1 MFSGLSN
8 YLKKI
13 LPKRLFYRALLIV
26 AIPVLVLQ
34 LVITIVFFDSL
45 WIKTNKGM
53 TRTLVNEISTFI
65 EAYESE
71 QENKQELLDLFSIF
85 LDLNIEF
92 TNNEKLQNTDTER
105 WFSPID
111 RTLRR
116 ELKSKF
122 GLNEYWFDT
131 TSYKELI
138 DLRIKYEDGYFKFLV
153 PKDRVA
159 SSSARIF
166 ALWITV
172 PAIIMVIISLIF
184 LKNQTRPITNLARA
198 AERFGKGENIEEF
211 KPSGALEIRQA
222 GHEFDKMRKR
232 IERHINQRTEMLSGI
247 SHDLRTPLTRMKLQ
261 LAFIKDKETVNKL
274 TEDINEME
282 KMLNEYLQFTSS
294 SYVEKDE
301 MFNLS
306 ELISEVIEKYNNENI
321 SQNLFNG
328 VNNAFAEKAGD
339 GVNILTKEVD
349 TLPNIAKNYSEENVS
364 WVAVGDENYG
374 EGSSR
379 EHAAMEPRFRGCKVV
394 LVKSFARI
402 HEANLKKQGILPLV
416 FEDKNDYEK
425 IEQFDKMTIGSLKDI
440 AVDTPVE
447 IILEKENGETETI
460 EANHSLSEDQIA
472 WFFAGSA
479 LNYIKSK

>member
-8 YLKKI
+8 FFKKI

-53 TRTLVNEISTFI
+53 TRTLINEISTFI
-65 EAYESE
+65 EVYENE
-71 QENKQELLDLFSIF
+71 QINKQELLDLFSLF
-85 LDLNIEF
+85 LDLNIEL
-92 TNNEKLQNTDTER
+92 NSDEKLNNKVTER

-111 RTLRR
+111 RTIRR

-122 GLNEYWFDT
+122 GLNNYWFDT
-131 TSYKELI
+131 TNYKELI
-138 DLRIKYEDGYFKFLV
+138 DLRIKYKEVYFKFLV
-153 PKDRVA
+153 PKDRVT

-172 PAIIMVIISLIF
+172 PAFIMVIISLIF

-198 AERFGKGENIEEF
+198 AERFGKGEKIEEF

-261 LAFIKDKETVNKL
+261 IAFIKDKETIRKL

-294 SYVEKDE
+294 SYAEKDE

-306 ELISEVIEKYNNENI
+306 ELIGVVIEKYNNENI
-321 SQNLFNG
+321 SQNLIPRIYYNG
-328 VNNAFAEKAGD
+328 RKNLINRCLNNLIDNAIKYANKVEVTLNKKNTNLFIIIDDD
-339 GVNILTKEVD
+339 GPGIS
-349 TLPNIAKNYSEENVS
+349 KNEY
-364 WVAVGDENYG
+364 
-374 EGSSR
+374 
-379 EHAAMEPRFRGCKVV
+379 
-394 LVKSFARI
+394 
-402 HEANLKKQGILPLV
+402 
-416 FEDKNDYEK
+416 
-425 IEQFDKMTIGSLKDI
+425 
-440 AVDTPVE
+440 
-447 IILEKENGETETI
+447 
-460 EANHSLSEDQIA
+460 
-472 WFFAGSA
+472 
-479 LNYIKSK
+479 

>member
-8 YLKKI
+8 FFKRI
-13 LPKRLFYRALLIV
+13 LPKRLFYRALLIIAV
-26 AIPVLVLQ
+26 PVLVLQ

-53 TRTLVNEISTFI
+53 TRTLVNEISTFV
-65 EAYESE
+65 EAYETE
-71 QENKQELLDLFSIF
+71 QKNKQALIDLFSLF
-85 LDLNIEF
+85 LDLNIELIKE
-92 TNNEKLQNTDTER
+92 EKLIRTDTER

-122 GLNEYWFDT
+122 GLTNYWFDT

-138 DLRIKYEDGYFKFLV
+138 DLRIKYNQGYFKFLV

-172 PAIIMVIISLIF
+172 PAIIMVIISIIF

-198 AERFGKGENIEEF
+198 AERFGKGEEIEEF

-261 LAFIKDKETVNKL
+261 LAFIKDNETVKKL

-306 ELISEVIEKYNNENI
+306 ELISEVIDKYNNENI
-321 SQNLFNG
+321 SKNLIPRVYFNG
-328 VNNAFAEKAGD
+328 RKNLINRCLNNLIDNSLKYGNKVEISLNKKNSSLFIIIDDD
-339 GVNILTKEVD
+339 GPGISKKEHD
-349 TLPNIAKNYSEENVS
+349 NVFKPFYKIDKGRADS
-364 WVAVGDENYG
+364 KSSVGLG
-374 EGSSR
+374 LSISSDI
-379 EHAAMEPRFRGCKVV
+379 
-394 LVKSFARI
+394 VKSHGGNI
-402 HEANLKKQGILPLV
+402 ML
-416 FEDKNDYEK
+416 D
-425 IEQFDKMTIGSLKDI
+425 
-440 AVDTPVE
+440 
-447 IILEKENGETETI
+447 
-460 EANHSLSEDQIA
+460 
-472 WFFAGSA
+472 
-479 LNYIKSK
+479 KSKMDGLRVKIFLPV

>member
-1 MFSGLSN
+1 MFSGLN
-8 YLKKI
+8 NFLKKV

-26 AIPVLVLQ
+26 AVPVITIQ
-34 LVITIVFFDSL
+34 LIITIVFFDSL

-53 TRTLVNEISTFI
+53 TRTLVNEISAFI
-65 EAYESE
+65 EAYQNE
-71 QENKQELLDLFSIF
+71 ENDKQEVNNLFSLF
-85 LDLNIEF
+85 LDLNIELVV
-92 TNNEKLQNTDTER
+92 NEKLSDQNKER

-122 GLNEYWFDT
+122 SPEIFWFNT
-131 TSYKELI
+131 TNYKELV

-153 PKDRVA
+153 PKDRVT
-159 SSSARIF
+159 STSARIF

-198 AERFGKGENIEEF
+198 AERFGKGEDIEEF

-232 IERHINQRTEMLSGI
+232 IERHLNQRTEMLSGI

-261 LAFIKDKETVNKL
+261 LAFLKDKDAVDKL
-274 TEDINEME
+274 TDDINEME

-306 ELISEVIEKYNNENI
+306 EQIEEIIKKYNNKNI
-321 SQNLFNG
+321 SHNLIPRIYINGRKNLINRSLNNLIDNGLKYANKVEISLTKKNTNLFIIIDD
-328 VNNAFAEKAGD
+328 D
-339 GVNILTKEVD
+339 GPGIPKKEH
-349 TLPNIAKNYSEENVS
+349 ENVFKPFYKMDKGRNDS
-364 WVAVGDENYG
+364 KSSVGLGLSIASDII
-374 EGSSR
+374 
-379 EHAAMEPRFRGCKVV
+379 
-394 LVKSFARI
+394 KSHGGNI
-402 HEANLKKQGILPLV
+402 
-416 FEDKNDYEK
+416 
-425 IEQFDKMTIGSLKDI
+425 M
-440 AVDTPVE
+440 
-447 IILEKENGETETI
+447 LEKSKFNGLRVKI
-460 EANHSLSEDQIA
+460 FLPV
-472 WFFAGSA
+472 
-479 LNYIKSK
+479 